1 MLAQNDICRI
11 AKKTD
16 IANPSWAVNQPTFP
30 ECDPDI
36 DPYTCDVQPYN
47 GSLAYRN
54 YGVSD
59 DSIRWRTFGPANT
72 NLADGDHLLFTSGKY
87 DGRTFEIRYVRSWET
102 HYECLL
108 KEVI

>member
-1 MLAQNDICRI
+1 MLAQNDVCTII
-11 AKKTD
+11 KKTENT
-16 IANPSWAVNQPTFP
+16 APSFTSNQPSFP

-36 DPYTCDVQPYN
+36 VSYTCDVQPYN
-47 GSLAYRN
+47 GAMAYRN

-87 DGRTFEIRYVRSWET
+87 DGRTFEIRYVRDWEN
-102 HYECLL
+102 HYECSL
-108 KEVI
+108 KEVV